1 MFYYSFHKAPIRGI
15 YSTLT
20 CKLQTPLQNKSLKIK
35 TPAQK
40 CHIKNAKPKSK
51 AKQADKHHHI
61 SSHHPSIHFHIPSS
75 ISTPKHK
82 PIKQYLLIHPPTL
95 YTSYS
100 QYIISMSMICQPA
113 TVQDICNATQWKCVK
128 ARASALMPCYA
139 MLLYCRVLLAPLCL
153 FVCILVLLHAQT
165 LFVLRLPM
173 TGFCAY
179 ATTSLKLLF
188 QASHSS
194 RSFRSCHILSPLFP
208 ATMFS

>member
-113 TVQDICNATQWKCVK
+113 TV
-128 ARASALMPCYA
+128 
-139 MLLYCRVLLAPLCL
+139 LYCRVLLAPLCL